1 MQRPYFFDLSVRP
14 LQPPDTKKPV
24 VSTQPVLEPPFEFKI
39 NFYESR
45 LLVCCCG
52 GTERSD
58 TRSITV
64 EM

>member
-1 MQRPYFFDLSVRP
+1 MQ
-14 LQPPDTKKPV
+14 KKPV
-24 VSTQPVLEPPFEFKI
+24 ALLQPVLEPPFEFKI

-45 LLVCCCG
+45 LLEDACG
-52 GTERSD
+52 GTESSE

>member
-1 MQRPYFFDLSVRP
+1 MQ
-14 LQPPDTKKPV
+14 KKPAA
-24 VSTQPVLEPPFEFKI
+24 STQPVLEPPFEFKI

-45 LLVCCCG
+45 LLVCDG
-52 GTERSD
+52 LERRE